1 MAVQHLGWE
10 TSGIEKAVRAGV
22 AARVKGVDSAA
33 GYPFISDDKDQT
45 RPEQE
50 WSEVT
55 LVQGRGSNTEV
66 TGERSAT
73 VGKKQWRHGLI
84 TIPGG
89 AFRTFNTVLYSIG
102 QRIFLRQLAV

>member
-10 TSGIEKAVRAGV
+10 TSDIGKVVRAGV

-55 LVQGRGSNTEV
+55 LVQGRG
-66 TGERSAT
+66 
-73 VGKKQWRHGLI
+73 
-84 TIPGG
+84 
-89 AFRTFNTVLYSIG
+89 
-102 QRIFLRQLAV
+102 RIRR